1 MSENLVK
8 IISIL
13 TEYTEAE
20 SKAISA
26 EDELQSLGIDSL
38 SLVEIIFDLEEAFDV
53 KVPDEADLEAMN
65 LPLTTV
71 ANIESLITKLQET
84 LDE

>member
-1 MSENLVK
+1 VSENLVK